1 MQRLEASEKTGFA
14 KNQGKSQVS
23 VAGCQAPVS
32 MCRISH
38 PIAQIEGKKLF
49 SGGVSNFNGERM
61 TKNWYVFYTKSRQEK
76 KVRDLL
82 LQDGY
87 EVFLPM
93 HKIMRQWSDRKKKID
108 VPLFNSYIFVRDF
121 EHRIADILR
130 TPGVAWNI
138 RHNGK
143 PAILREDEFEL
154 IQRFVT
160 TGYFLETSGNVATFQ
175 VGDKA
180 KILDGPLAGVTGVL
194 TGQDKNQRFNIVLE
208 GIQQVIQ
215 VQLPATLLEKVDH

>member
-1 MQRLEASEKTGFA
+1 
-14 KNQGKSQVS
+14 
-23 VAGCQAPVS
+23 
-32 MCRISH
+32 
-38 PIAQIEGKKLF
+38 
-49 SGGVSNFNGERM
+49 M

-82 LQDGY
+82 LRDGY

-93 HKIMRQWSDRKKKID
+93 HKVMRQWSDRKKRVD

-121 EHRIADILR
+121 EYKIADILR
-130 TPGVAWNI
+130 TPGLAWNI

-154 IQRFVT
+154 IQRFIT
-160 TGYFLETSGNVATFQ
+160 TGYFLEASGDVSSFQ
-175 VGDKA
+175 IGDKA

-194 TGQDKNQRFNIVLE
+194 TGHDKNQRFNIVLE

-215 VQLPATLLEKVDH
+215 VQLPASLLARVDN

>member
-1 MQRLEASEKTGFA
+1 
-14 KNQGKSQVS
+14 
-23 VAGCQAPVS
+23 
-32 MCRISH
+32 
-38 PIAQIEGKKLF
+38 
-49 SGGVSNFNGERM
+49 M

-82 LQDGY
+82 LRDGY

-93 HKIMRQWSDRKKKID
+93 QKVMRQWSDRKKKVD

-130 TPGVAWNI
+130 TPGCAWNI

-154 IQRFVT
+154 IQRFIT
-160 TGYFLETSGNVATFQ
+160 TGYFLETSGNVESFQ

-180 KILDGPLAGVTGVL
+180 RILDGPLAGVTGVL
-194 TGQDKNQRFNIVLE
+194 TGQDKKQRFNIVLE

-215 VQLPATLLEKVDH
+215 VQLPATLLEKVGV

>member
-1 MQRLEASEKTGFA
+1 
-14 KNQGKSQVS
+14 
-23 VAGCQAPVS
+23 
-32 MCRISH
+32 
-38 PIAQIEGKKLF
+38 
-49 SGGVSNFNGERM
+49 M

-82 LQDGY
+82 LRDGY
-87 EVFLPM
+87 DVFLPM
-93 HKIMRQWSDRKKKID
+93 HKVMRQWSDRKKKVD

-121 EHRIADILR
+121 EYRIADILR

-143 PAILREDEFEL
+143 PAILRQEEFEL
-154 IQRFVT
+154 IQRFIT
-160 TGYFLETSGNVATFQ
+160 TGYFLETSGNVASFQ

-215 VQLPATLLEKVDH
+215 VQLPAMLLERVDD

>member
-1 MQRLEASEKTGFA
+1 
-14 KNQGKSQVS
+14 
-23 VAGCQAPVS
+23 
-32 MCRISH
+32 
-38 PIAQIEGKKLF
+38 
-49 SGGVSNFNGERM
+49 M

-76 KVRDLL
+76 KVRDMLL
-82 LQDGY
+82 RDGY

-93 HKIMRQWSDRKKKID
+93 QKIMRQWSDRRKKVD
-108 VPLFNSYIFVRDF
+108 VPLFNSYIFVRDV

-130 TPGVAWNI
+130 TPGIAWNI

-143 PAILREDEFEL
+143 PAVLREEEFKL
-154 IQRFVT
+154 IQRFIT
-160 TGYFLETSGNVATFQ
+160 TGYFLETSGNVASFQ

-180 KILDGPLAGVTGVL
+180 KILDGPLAGVIGVL

-215 VQLPATLLEKVDH
+215 VQLPATLLERVED